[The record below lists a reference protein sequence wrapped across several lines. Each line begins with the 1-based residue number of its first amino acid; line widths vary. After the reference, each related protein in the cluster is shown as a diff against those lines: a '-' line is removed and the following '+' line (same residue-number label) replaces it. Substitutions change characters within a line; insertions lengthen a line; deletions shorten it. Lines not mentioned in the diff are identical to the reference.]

1 MINVFL
7 NGHEQHAFLI
17 SMHMMFSVC
26 PAMTG
31 SESDGSRLI
40 EQYAPCPYCSSGPR
54 GSDPMPLSR
63 SRHSTVHY
71 FNMEDCVLAAVDQEH
86 ITCPKHPKPVPLQE
100 RVPELFMTHF
110 PSRYENSYTFNRLL
124 TFFYIVTPVTVCIK
138 WWKPAKNHK
147 TRSQIKYNAHK
158 GRSNSC
164 CFPTKMMS
172 LPGGWCHKGT
182 SFC

>member
-1 MINVFL
+1 MHFWLACTWCSVFVQRWRGVRATAL
-7 NGHEQHAFLI
+7 VSLS
-17 SMHMMFSVC
+17 SMLPVRTAALGPEGPTQCLC
-26 PAMTG
+26 PAPDT
-31 SESDGSRLI
+31 
-40 EQYAPCPYCSSGPR
+40 AP
-54 GSDPMPLSR
+54 
-63 SRHSTVHY
+63 STTSTWRT
-71 FNMEDCVLAAVDQEH
+71 AS
-86 ITCPKHPKPVPLQE
+86 CPKHPKPVPLQE

-124 TFFYIVTPVTVCIK
+124 TFFYIVTAVTVCIK